1 MYSPICIFFSL
12 KRMIL
17 FAIPKTQCLSPPL
30 AKREESKRWRI
41 SHTVTPSSRFIYQF
55 PESLRLQGRRAS
67 FSSTHSILHSTRRHS
82 SAGRGEAGLVCNDWV
97 LEFVCA
103 VTLMRWTS
111 SSLAHAWSARSVES
125 LPVSGVKG
133 AGYVCLL
140 TEYFLPECVIMLRC
154 LFSSHRRECSTKME
168 CKQAQ
173 LTIQL
178 EVGDGWEDS
187 SALHHGVL
195 AADQQAGH
203 VASVILVY
211 SRQDSHQRSHTT
223 PPRFVKTPSLIF
235 LGVCCKGLS
244 FSSKHPQRINI
255 HMLIVRRL
263 SPFQKPQLY
272 FCQHR
277 APL

>member
-1 MYSPICIFFSL
+1 MSF
-12 KRMIL
+12 
-17 FAIPKTQCLSPPL
+17 TPP

-55 PESLRLQGRRAS
+55 PESLRPQGRHAS

-82 SAGRGEAGLVCNDWV
+82 PGGRGEAGLVCNDWV

-103 VTLMRWTS
+103 VTLMRWTN
-111 SSLAHAWSARSVES
+111 SSLAHTWSTRSVES

-133 AGYVCLL
+133 SGSWVCLFAYWIL
-140 TEYFLPECVIMLRC
+140 SAWVCVIMQRC
-154 LFSSHRRECSTKME
+154 LFTPHRRE

-187 SALHHGVL
+187 GALHHGVL

-203 VASVILVY
+203 VASILLMY
-211 SRQDSHQRSHTT
+211 SRQDSHERSQTA
-223 PPRFVKTPSLIF
+223 PRRFV
-235 LGVCCKGLS
+235 
-244 FSSKHPQRINI
+244 
-255 HMLIVRRL
+255 
-263 SPFQKPQLY
+263 
-272 FCQHR
+272 
-277 APL
+277 